1 MRGEVKMDDHSAT
14 GSNERVT
21 DGSGPCTKPFLL
33 CDLREGKKDK
43 LGHEVEELLW
53 IGRSYAIYR
62 SQKGVYLQFSDCPQE
77 EEFQRSRFTEISPE
91 LCELRYLT
99 YEMRSRWNFGFGPR
113 TGRHPSS
120 LYDHN
125 MAQALMLVM
134 EDKVKD
140 GKQLAQQALTMAV
153 QRVTN
158 DNTVRYLRSCLSC
171 WVLVVIIG
179 IPLLFLIPSQELRL
193 FVVAAMCGATG
204 AVLSVA
210 TRLQAFELKPCHQ
223 SNMNYWMS
231 CTRLGIGLIA
241 GPIIL
246 LLGPKILSESMR
258 GLVPTMEATGV
269 QWQGAAVL
277 GLIGGFAERL
287 IPNLLGRTADE
298 MESPVGTPVQA
309 VRSEAMQRDAAR
321 PQPTE

>member
-1 MRGEVKMDDHSAT
+1 MDDHTAIRPDERAT
-14 GSNERVT
+14 DV
-21 DGSGPCTKPFLL
+21 SGPCAKPFLL

-43 LGHEVEELLW
+43 LGHEVEEILW
-53 IGRSYAIYR
+53 IGRNYAIYC
-62 SQKGVYLQFSDCPQE
+62 SQKGVYVQFSDCLQE
-77 EEFQRSRFTEISPE
+77 AAVQRSRFTEISPE

-99 YEMRSRWNFGFGPR
+99 YEMRSRWNFGFRPR

-125 MAQALMLVM
+125 MAQALMLAM
-134 EDKVKD
+134 EERVKD

-158 DNTVRYLRSCLSC
+158 DNTVRYLRFCLSC
-171 WVLVVIIG
+171 WALVVIIG
-179 IPLLFLIPSQELRL
+179 IPFLFLIPSQELRL

-210 TRLQAFELKPCHQ
+210 TRLQAFQLTPCHQ

-231 CTRLGIGLIA
+231 GTRLGIGLIA
-241 GPIIL
+241 GLIIL
-246 LLGPKILSESMR
+246 LLGPKILSEPMK
-258 GLVPTMEATGV
+258 GLVPTMGGAEV
-269 QWQGAAVL
+269 QWQGAAFL
-277 GLIGGFAERL
+277 GLIAGFAERL
-287 IPNLLGRTADE
+287 IPNLLGRTIDK

-321 PQPTE
+321 A